1 MKMKWGDAQQIAEN
15 LYDLYPDID
24 PQTVRFTDLHQW
36 ICQLDDFDDN
46 PEASN
51 EKILENI
58 LLKWIDEYE

>member
-1 MKMKWGDAQQIAEN
+1 MKMKWVDAQQIAEN

>member
-1 MKMKWGDAQQIAEN
+1 MKWVDAQQIAEN